1 MCDSDNHSGI
11 LINATELVH
20 FTDPLRVGNRRWL
33 EHVWT
38 NPCAMQVILWTT
50 SAAMKWRQTLFF
62 GHVMGRETLEIGWT
76 WRKVI
81 IFLFFFL
88 TKGGRGKMEICLM
101 TEKVNFRRWISVL
114 RLETST
120 LEDGYR
126 FGDFKGQIKNTQI
139 GLASGRKVYF
149 RKWRLVWRLERSTLE
164 DGYQFG
170 DWKNQL

>member
-20 FTDPLRVGNRRWL
+20 FTDALRVGNRRWL

-50 SAAMKWRQTLFF
+50 SAAMKWRQTLLFS
-62 GHVMGRETLEIGWT
+62 HVQGDIGN
-76 WRKVI
+76 RLNVEKSYN
-81 IFLFFFL
+81 FFL

-101 TEKVNFRRWISVL
+101 TEKVNFRRWRSVL

-120 LEDGYR
+120 LEDRYR
-126 FGDFKGQIKNTQI
+126 FGDFKGQIKNTEI
-139 GLASGRKVYF
+139 GLASGGKVYF

-164 DGYQFG
+164 DGYRFG